1 MVFGKEELEEKIGF
15 LYDKLEELKR
25 DYRRENSRYLETKY
39 LNIMSVLMDELSGVP
54 QKIQSDY
61 NSHIKNLRKIG
72 QDIEILKEK
81 NEERHKLNTKKDEK
95 IEEDII
101 HKREILNNLDNR
113 LNNHKESVRNKKV
126 QNLKIRKTKIK
137 GLKLGIVKLG
147 LVVGGVILLKSGVN
161 KMMESHNYNK
171 QNQEYINDIIYSE
184 DNFNNSEAIRYFE
197 EQGINKK
204 NIIKDKIHYHI
215 VTEDDNKVAKDIS
228 KIYKEKIKIT
238 GIENVSII
246 SVKEAQKKID
256 EWNNQKD
263 LIKEMLERTPLNY
276 EQIVE
281 TYLNRSDKAKDID
294 LDKENIFVYIRSS
307 RDIRVSN
314 SGVLFD
320 ELTKASLENNGLLVG
335 DTKEMLSKNLN
346 NLDEALEYISES
358 NTYQSNSGEKYM
370 KYVDV
375 PGVDVNFIDLGVS
388 NNLSDEEKEKIASSL
403 LEATVMYNLK
413 GSKVEQE
420 KIPQIITDY
429 DKVKFQIESKRR

>member
-25 DYRRENSRYLETKY
+25 DYRRENSSYLETKY

-81 NEERHKLNTKKDEK
+81 NEERHKFNIKKDKK

-137 GLKLGIVKLG
+137 ELKLGIVKLG

-184 DNFNNSEAIRYFE
+184 DNFNNPEAIRYFE

-215 VTEDDNKVAKDIS
+215 VTEDDNKVVKDIS

-256 EWNNQKD
+256 EWNNQKN

-281 TYLNRSDKAKDID
+281 TYLNGSDKAKDID